1 MLKTQLRQVEYY
13 TLPNFEVLLL
23 PSLQMFVEFY
33 KTAQLMLTLTIAAG
47 FLRSLMWLVVLNA
60 NVSAKT
66 VLLLAL
72 ISVQLVRQLL
82 LVGLC
87 DPTIRSV
94 KLLDYN

>member
-1 MLKTQLRQVEYY
+1 ML
-13 TLPNFEVLLL
+13 
-23 PSLQMFVEFY
+23 VEFFQ
-33 KTAQLMLTLTIAAG
+33 TAQLMLTLRITVG
-47 FLRSLMWLVVLNA
+47 FVRSLMWLVVLNA

-82 LVGLC
+82 LVGLS

-94 KLLDYN
+94 KLLGCD